1 MAIPPLPRNLRI
13 QNEDGTV
20 SADFAR
26 WWQLNVVATE
36 AVQVQAETAQVQA
49 QTAASAAAAS
59 ASQAATAAATATS
72 AGSGFASGGVVNQQF
87 DCTSATRVTIAT
99 VPLVGVTAGTL
110 RFDTTALYAVYPQT
124 EITGIS
130 TFFGDFWI
138 TEQLTSGGPI
148 NDLYT
153 DTWSGL
159 RAGPGDTEIQI
170 DDQPALDAAR
180 PTVGITG
187 NVTYRLQVA
196 RASGFNTVISAFADF
211 RAAQAS

>member
-1 MAIPPLPRNLRI
+1 VAIPPLPRNLRI
-13 QNEDGTV
+13 QNADGSV

-36 AVQVQAETAQVQA
+36 AVQVQA

-99 VPLVGVTAGTL
+99 VPLIGVTAGTL
-110 RFDTTALYAVYPQT
+110 RFDTTALYAVYPST
-124 EITGIS
+124 EMTGLS

-138 TEQLTSGGPI
+138 TEQLTSGGVI

-159 RAGPGDTEIQI
+159 NAGQGDVSIYI
-170 DDQPALDAAR
+170 DDQATLDAAR

-196 RASGFNTVISAFADF
+196 RASGTNTVTSAFADF

>member
-13 QNEDGTV
+13 QNADGSV

-36 AVQVQAETAQVQA
+36 AVQVQA

-99 VPLVGVTAGTL
+99 VPLIGVTAGTL
-110 RFDTTALYAVYPQT
+110 RFDTTALYAVYPTT
-124 EITGIS
+124 EMTGLS

-138 TEQLTSGGPI
+138 TEQATSGGVI

-159 RAGPGDTEIQI
+159 NAGQGDVSIQI
-170 DDQPALDAAR
+170 DDQAALDAAR

-196 RASGFNTVISAFADF
+196 RASGTNTVTSAFADF

>member
-1 MAIPPLPRNLRI
+1 VAIPPLPRNLRI
-13 QNEDGTV
+13 QNDDGSV

-36 AVQVQAETAQVQA
+36 AVQAQA
-49 QTAASAAAAS
+49 QTAASAATAAQ
-59 ASQAATAAATATS
+59 SQAATAAATATS
-72 AGSGFASGGVVNQQF
+72 SGAGFPSGGVVSQQF
-87 DCTSATRVTIAT
+87 NCTSGARVTIAT
-99 VPLVGVTAGTL
+99 VPLIGVTAGTL
-110 RFDTTALYAVYPQT
+110 RFDTTALYAIYPQT
-124 EITGIS
+124 EITGLS

-138 TEQLTSGGPI
+138 TEQATSGGAI

-159 RAGPGDTEIQI
+159 NAGAGEVDIYI
-170 DDQPALDAAR
+170 DDQAALDAVR

-196 RASGFNTVISAFADF
+196 RASGFNTVTSAYADF
-211 RAAQAS
+211 RAAQAT

>member
-13 QNEDGTV
+13 QNADGSV

-36 AVQVQAETAQVQA
+36 AVQFQA

-99 VPLVGVTAGTL
+99 VPLIGVTAGTL
-110 RFDTTALYAVYPQT
+110 RFDTTALYAVYPTT
-124 EITGIS
+124 EMTGFS

-138 TEQLTSGGPI
+138 TEQATSGGVI

-159 RAGPGDTEIQI
+159 NAGQGEVDIYI
-170 DDQPALDAAR
+170 DDQAALDAAR

-196 RASGFNTVISAFADF
+196 RASGTNTVTSAYADF

>member
-13 QNEDGTV
+13 QNADGSV

-36 AVQVQAETAQVQA
+36 AVQVQA

-99 VPLVGVTAGTL
+99 VPLIGVTAGTL
-110 RFDTTALYAVYPQT
+110 RFDTTALYAVYPTT
-124 EITGIS
+124 EMTGFS

-138 TEQLTSGGPI
+138 TEQATSGGVI

-159 RAGPGDTEIQI
+159 NAGQGEVDIYI
-170 DDQPALDAAR
+170 DDQAALDAAR

-196 RASGFNTVISAFADF
+196 RASGTNTVTSAYADF

>member
-1 MAIPPLPRNLRI
+1 MAVPPLPKNMRL
-13 QNEDGTV
+13 QNADGTV

-26 WWQLNVVATE
+26 WWQLNVVATGAAQE
-36 AVQVQAETAQVQA
+36 QAQV
-49 QTAASAAAAS
+49 AASAAAAS

-72 AGSGFASGGVVNQQF
+72 AGSGFPSGGVVNQQF
-87 DCTSATRVTIAT
+87 DCTSATRVTIAA
-99 VPLVGVTAGTL
+99 VPLIGVTAGTL
-110 RFDTTALYAVYPQT
+110 RFDTTALYAIYPT
-124 EITGIS
+124 TGITGLS
-130 TFFGDFWI
+130 TFFGNFWI
-138 TEQLTSGGPI
+138 TEQLTSGGTI

-159 RAGPGDTEIQI
+159 NAGAGDVSIQI
-170 DDQPALDAAR
+170 DDQAALDAAR

-196 RASGFNTVISAFADF
+196 RASGSNTVTAAFADF

>member
-13 QNEDGTV
+13 QNADGSV

-36 AVQVQAETAQVQA
+36 AVQVQA

-99 VPLVGVTAGTL
+99 VPLIGVTAGTL
-110 RFDTTALYAVYPQT
+110 RFDTTALYAVYPTT
-124 EITGIS
+124 EMTGLS
-130 TFFGDFWI
+130 TFFGTFWI
-138 TEQLTSGGPI
+138 TEQATSGGVI

-159 RAGPGDTEIQI
+159 NAGQGDVSIGI
-170 DDQPALDAAR
+170 DDQPVLDAAR

-196 RASGFNTVISAFADF
+196 RASGTNTVTSAFADF

>member
-13 QNEDGTV
+13 QNADGSV

-26 WWQLNVVATE
+26 WWQLNVVATD
-36 AVQVQAETAQVQA
+36 AAQVQV

-124 EITGIS
+124 EITGLS

-138 TEQLTSGGPI
+138 TEQATSGGVI

-159 RAGPGDTEIQI
+159 NAGGGDVSIGL

-196 RASGFNTVISAFADF
+196 RASGTNTVTSAFADF

>member
-13 QNEDGTV
+13 QNADGSV

-26 WWQLNVVATE
+26 WWQLNVVATD
-36 AVQVQAETAQVQA
+36 AAQVQA

-72 AGSGFASGGVVNQQF
+72 AGSGFASGGVVSQQF

-99 VPLVGVTAGTL
+99 VPLIGVTAGTL
-110 RFDTTALYAVYPQT
+110 RFDTTALYAVYPTT
-124 EITGIS
+124 EMTGLS
-130 TFFGDFWI
+130 TFFGTFWI
-138 TEQLTSGGPI
+138 TEQATSGGVI

-159 RAGPGDTEIQI
+159 NAGQGEVDIYI

-196 RASGFNTVISAFADF
+196 RASGTNTVTSAFADF

>member
-1 MAIPPLPRNLRI
+1 VAVPPLPKNMRL
-13 QNEDGTV
+13 QNADGTV

-26 WWQLNVVATE
+26 WWQLNVVATG
-36 AVQVQAETAQVQA
+36 AAQEQA
-49 QTAASAAAAS
+49 QAAASAAAAS
-59 ASQAATAAATATS
+59 ASQAQTAAATATS
-72 AGSGFASGGVVNQQF
+72 AGSGFPSGGVVNQQF

-99 VPLVGVTAGTL
+99 VPLIGVTAGTL
-110 RFDTTALYAVYPQT
+110 RFDTTALYPVYPQT
-124 EITGIS
+124 EISGVS

-159 RAGPGDTEIQI
+159 NAGAGDVSIQI
-170 DDQPALDAAR
+170 DDQATLDAAR

-196 RASGFNTVISAFADF
+196 RASGSNTVTAAFADF

>member
-1 MAIPPLPRNLRI
+1 M
-13 QNEDGTV
+13 T
-20 SADFAR
+20 
-26 WWQLNVVATE
+26 
-36 AVQVQAETAQVQA
+36 
-49 QTAASAAAAS
+49 
-59 ASQAATAAATATS
+59 
-72 AGSGFASGGVVNQQF
+72 GF
-87 DCTSATRVTIAT
+87 
-99 VPLVGVTAGTL
+99 
-110 RFDTTALYAVYPQT
+110 
-124 EITGIS
+124 S

-138 TEQLTSGGPI
+138 TEQATSGGVI

-159 RAGPGDTEIQI
+159 NAGGGDVSIGL

-196 RASGFNTVISAFADF
+196 RASGSNTVISAFADF

>member
-13 QNEDGTV
+13 QNDDGTV

-26 WWQLNVVATE
+26 WWQLNVVATQ
-36 AVQVQAETAQVQA
+36 AVQVQA

-87 DCTSATRVTIAT
+87 DCTSGTRVTIAT
-99 VPLVGVTAGTL
+99 VPLIGVTAGTL
-110 RFDTTALYAVYPQT
+110 RFDTTALYVVYPTT
-124 EITGIS
+124 EMTGLS
-130 TFFGDFWI
+130 TFFGTFWI
-138 TEQLTSGGPI
+138 TEQATSGGVI

-159 RAGPGDTEIQI
+159 NAGQGDVSIGI

-196 RASGFNTVISAFADF
+196 RASGTNTVTSAFADF